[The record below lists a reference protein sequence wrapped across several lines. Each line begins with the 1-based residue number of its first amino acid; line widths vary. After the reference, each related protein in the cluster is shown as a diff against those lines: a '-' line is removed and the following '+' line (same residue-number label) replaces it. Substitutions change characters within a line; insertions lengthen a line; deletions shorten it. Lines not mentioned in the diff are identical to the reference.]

1 MLIFSLLFFF
11 ISCVFFHSVF
21 YLTVQNSRQ
30 EGRTVTQESVL
41 LLSHWKSEIY
51 LIWNF
56 YDPVTEFSYLLYL
69 IPRSHNKLE
78 IRENGEIKTQHKTPP
93 LIRNR
98 AKLSSENY
106 FFLICWCNV
115 GLPNYERILRD
126 IAEYKLGNGR

>member
-1 MLIFSLLFFF
+1 MLIFSFLYFF

-41 LLSHWKSEIY
+41 LLFHWKSEIY

>member
-1 MLIFSLLFFF
+1 MLIFSFLYFF

-30 EGRTVTQESVL
+30 EGRTVTPESVL

>member
-1 MLIFSLLFFF
+1 MLIFSFLYFF